1 MLTRNMGLMS
11 FKLCATL
18 LVAVGLLYPFANPD
32 ARSGV
37 LASVWQTG
45 WLPVSAVVLAFL
57 AAVGLYCR
65 SLQRCLEQI
74 GPAARAAK
82 PASVWLMFLLPYNF
96 VEDFFIVGNVSRSI
110 RAEAATNARL
120 AGLTGFG
127 FVSGFGWC
135 AAQIVS
141 LLPNAVGELAGGV
154 ALLCWGVHWRL
165 VVKVNRLL
173 SAPGERVA
181 APDTSRSPQ

>member
-1 MLTRNMGLMS
+1 MGLMS

-18 LVAVGLLYPFANPD
+18 LVAVGLFYPFANPD

-37 LASVWQTG
+37 L
-45 WLPVSAVVLAFL
+45 
-57 AAVGLYCR
+57 
-65 SLQRCLEQI
+65 
-74 GPAARAAK
+74 
-82 PASVWLMFLLPYNF
+82 ASVWLMFLLPYNF

-181 APDTSRSPQ
+181 APETSRSPQ